1 MPRIVL
7 SGPLKMAAGGLGE
20 FDMEAKDIRD
30 LLTQLGEAYPA
41 LKPIIEKGVAV
52 SIDGQI
58 YRDAWFEQIPAGAEV
73 HVLMPLAG
81 G

>member
-1 MPRIVL
+1 MVRVVL
-7 SGPLKMAAGGLGE
+7 SGPLKMAAGVGE
-20 FDMEAKDIRD
+20 VDTEAKDIRG
-30 LLTQLGEAYPA
+30 LLTQLGEEYPA
-41 LKPIIEKGVAV
+41 LKQFIDKGVAV

>member
-1 MPRIVL
+1 MAKVVL

-20 FDMEAKDIRD
+20 VDIEAKNIRE
-30 LLTQLGEAYPA
+30 LLTRLGEDYPP

-73 HVLMPLAG
+73 HVLMPLVG

>member
-1 MPRIVL
+1 ML
-7 SGPLKMAAGGLGE
+7 GGPLRSAAGGAAQV
-20 FDMEAKDIRD
+20 DVEAVNIRE
-30 LLTQLGEAYPA
+30 LLTGLGDAHPK
-41 LKPIIEKGVAV
+41 LKPIIDKGVAV

-58 YRDAWFEQIPAGAEV
+58 YRDAWFQPISPDSEV